1 MIWKQENMVEDKMEL
16 VNCSTSIQINYGQ
29 VDIYYPIKFGE
40 NLNFQQI
47 CKKIC
52 ESPIILTEDNIKK
65 YLKREDN
72 AISDFEVDMLTMR
85 NEFLE
90 IENEKARIYFGNE
103 YTSFFERF
111 LLMPL
116 KIRLCS
122 DEIVWLHAMLYV
134 FKNNMGILRLELPLL
149 HVDNIPLKTTNWD
162 MYIKEV
168 ECLWKCF
175 VWQGSKINEIRDNYF
190 SIINVVLEIPAAF
203 YGNELSHIML
213 IDYEGN
219 PDDINNIPDEVQ
231 VELFR
236 TIMAPVVD
244 APYTSYIEE
253 AKNYL
258 LNNTWGKHNVRCIL
272 KSTGGCLSFLEKK
285 VQEYWTRLIME
296 ETGEDLTREEYINVV
311 MQLTR
316 DVQSNVEFPYVVL
329 LLKKINILDEITK
342 KDELD
347 QLKGEIRSA
356 FLREKRY
363 QYLENIE
370 YICSIQE
377 GCCGTVSEQC
387 EVFEKMMPYYVLA
400 ELTNTKQGAINEILY
415 EKEREREERFQNFVA
430 IGSLL
435 LALVFGLPAIYETF
449 TILRGLYI
457 MPMVDI
463 PYISIKGIS
472 TVVWLV
478 MIGII
483 FIRISRFKKEI

>member
-1 MIWKQENMVEDKMEL
+1 MI
-16 VNCSTSIQINYGQ
+16 NCSTNMQINYGQ
-29 VDIYYPIKFGE
+29 IDVYYPVKFEE
-40 NLNFQQI
+40 NLNHQQI

-52 ESPIILTEDNIKK
+52 ESPIILTEDNIEK
-65 YLKREDN
+65 YLKKEDN
-72 AISDFEVDMLTMR
+72 ALDDLEVNRLIMR
-85 NEFLE
+85 KKFLE
-90 IENEKARIYFGNE
+90 VENEKANIYFGKE

-162 MYIKEV
+162 MYIKDV

-175 VWQGSKINEIRDNYF
+175 VWHGSTINEIRDNYF
-190 SIINVVLEIPAAF
+190 SIINVVLGIPGAF

-219 PDDINNIPDEVQ
+219 PDDINKIPDEVQ

-253 AKNYL
+253 AKEYL
-258 LNNTWGKHNVRCIL
+258 ANNIWGKHNVRCIL
-272 KSTGGCLSFLEKK
+272 KSTGGCLSFLEKN
-285 VQEYWTRLIME
+285 VQEYWTSLITQ
-296 ETGEDLTREEYINVV
+296 ETGNALTREEYLDVV
-311 MQLTR
+311 MQFTR
-316 DVQSNVEFPYVVL
+316 DVQSNVEFPYVIL

-342 KDELD
+342 KGEFDHK
-347 QLKGEIRSA
+347 KGKIRKA
-356 FLREKRY
+356 FLRKVRY

-370 YICSIQE
+370 HICAIQE

-387 EVFEKMMPYYVLA
+387 EVFEKKMPHYVLK
-400 ELTNTKQGAINEILY
+400 ELTNAKQEAINELLY
-415 EKEREREERFQNFVA
+415 EKEREREESFQNFVA

-449 TILRGLYI
+449 TILRGLFI
-457 MPMVDI
+457 MPMVDV

-472 TVVWLV
+472 TIVWIV
-478 MIGII
+478 MNGII
-483 FIRISRFKKEI
+483 FIRIIRLKKEI